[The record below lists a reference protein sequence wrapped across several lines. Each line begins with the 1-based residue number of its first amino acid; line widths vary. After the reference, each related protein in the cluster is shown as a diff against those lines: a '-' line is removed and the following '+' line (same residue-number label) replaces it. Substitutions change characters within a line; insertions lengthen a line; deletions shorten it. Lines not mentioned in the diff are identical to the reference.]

1 MGECLGNYG
10 TLSLE
15 SKDEKIVLH
24 SFTMEG
30 FTPKQPAKL
39 ELHMCM
45 TLLCERLPQ
54 CICVHR
60 SNHSKKKK
68 KSNNAQQLNS
78 ACFREGAKKPEFLTI
93 SSSVVSQPMTT
104 SD

>member
-68 KSNNAQQLNS
+68 K
-78 ACFREGAKKPEFLTI
+78 K
-93 SSSVVSQPMTT
+93 
-104 SD
+104 